1 MLDTNFLVATIL
13 VVITL
18 LFYILY
24 WDRFIALLIGLALRV
39 VLWNR
44 GDSSAWIRIG
54 ASPLSPYFFTLL
66 TLLSGSF
73 HVSLL
78 AGRILLKDF
87 RYHSGNQTFKIV
99 KVQLR
104 WQYWVRSLTH
114 SEDIQ
119 AHGGGE
125 DPKCALTSFFPPFCV
140 VINIIIVAH
149 VSKLSR
155 CRFHAT
161 FEGFEWFIYNRTAA
175 FDNIVSR
182 MEVNTPVPESR
193 AQGSSADRAASQ
205 LRHIF
210 TKSSARGDG
219 TCIPFCRNYTPE

>member
-1 MLDTNFLVATIL
+1 MLDTSFLVATIL

-24 WDRFIALLIGLALRV
+24 WDRFLALLIGLALRV

-44 GDSSAWIRIG
+44 GGSSVWIQIG
-54 ASPLSPYFFTLL
+54 ASLLSPCLFTLL
-66 TLLSGSF
+66 TLVSGSF

-87 RYHSGNQTFKIV
+87 HYHSSNQTFKIV

-125 DPKCALTSFFPPFCV
+125 GPKCAPFSFSLPF
-140 VINIIIVAH
+140 A
-149 VSKLSR
+149 
-155 CRFHAT
+155 
-161 FEGFEWFIYNRTAA
+161 WFQT
-175 FDNIVSR
+175 
-182 MEVNTPVPESR
+182 ES
-193 AQGSSADRAASQ
+193 
-205 LRHIF
+205 
-210 TKSSARGDG
+210 
-219 TCIPFCRNYTPE
+219 

>member
-24 WDRFIALLIGLALRV
+24 WGKFLALLIGLALRV

-44 GDSSAWIRIG
+44 GSSSAWIQIG
-54 ASPLSPYFFTLL
+54 ASTHSHCLFTLL
-66 TLLSGSF
+66 TPVSGSF

-78 AGRILLKDF
+78 AGRVLLKDF
-87 RYHSGNQTFKIV
+87 CYHSSNQTFKIV

-125 DPKCALTSFFPPFCV
+125 GPKCAPTSFF
-140 VINIIIVAH
+140 
-149 VSKLSR
+149 
-155 CRFHAT
+155 
-161 FEGFEWFIYNRTAA
+161 
-175 FDNIVSR
+175 
-182 MEVNTPVPESR
+182 
-193 AQGSSADRAASQ
+193 
-205 LRHIF
+205 
-210 TKSSARGDG
+210 
-219 TCIPFCRNYTPE
+219 IPFALFQT

>member
-1 MLDTNFLVATIL
+1 MTHASFLVATVI

-18 LFYILY
+18 LFYIVF
-24 WDRFIALLIGLALRV
+24 WGRFLALLIGLAFRV

-44 GDSSAWIRIG
+44 GGSSAWIQIG
-54 ASPLSPYFFTLL
+54 ASPLSPCLFTFLML
-66 TLLSGSF
+66 VSGSF

-87 RYHSGNQTFKIV
+87 RYHSSNQTVKIV

-104 WQYWVRSLTH
+104 WQYWFRSLTH

-119 AHGGGE
+119 SHAGGE
-125 DPKCALTSFFPPFCV
+125 GPECAPTFSPPLHV
-140 VINIIIVAH
+140 VPNTITVSH
-149 VSKLSR
+149 VSRSPR

-175 FDNIVSR
+175 FDNIVSQ
-182 MEVNTPVPESR
+182 MEANTPVPERR
-193 AQGSSADRAASQ
+193 ARGSSADRAASQ

-210 TKSSARGDG
+210 AKSPAGGDG
-219 TCIPFCRNYTPE
+219 AYILFLSQ